1 MNSASEMID
10 KFYSAN
16 WRVSDPG
23 NREDGNN
30 LLEVQNLQTYLY
42 LMEGVAK
49 AVDGVSF
56 SIKEQQTVG
65 LVGESGCGKT
75 MTALSLLRLIP
86 EPLAKIVGGRI
97 LLHNTDLLKLPRSEM
112 RKIRGNKISMIFQE
126 PMSALNPLYTIGNQI
141 IEVLKLHRNMSK
153 QEATEEAERLLDLVK
168 IPSPSQR
175 LREYP
180 HQLSGG
186 MRQRA
191 MIAMA
196 LACHPEL
203 LIADEPTTALD
214 VTVQAQILQLLEEL
228 QKQIKMAILLITHNF
243 GVIAEL
249 ATEVLVMYAGMIVEQ
264 APSNELFT
272 QPMHPYTRALLNSLP
287 HIEHIN
293 HRDRLASIEG
303 TVPDP
308 VAFPPGC
315 RFHPRCNLK
324 TEECLLEVPQLIE
337 VAPRHLVRC
346 IHWNKI

>member
-1 MNSASEMID
+1 MNFASETTD

-16 WRVSDPG
+16 CNFSNSG
-23 NREDGNN
+23 EKGDGKN

-49 AVDGVSF
+49 AVDGISF

-75 MTALSLLRLIP
+75 MTALSILRLIP
-86 EPLAKIVGGRI
+86 EPPAKIVGGRI
-97 LLHNTDLLKLPRSEM
+97 ILHNTDFLKLPRSEM

-141 IEVLKLHRNMSK
+141 IEVLKLHRNMTK
-153 QEATEEAERLLDLVK
+153 QEATDEAMRLLDLVK

-214 VTVQAQILQLLEEL
+214 VTVQAQILHLLEEL
-228 QKQIKMAILLITHNF
+228 QQQIKMAILLITHNF

-272 QPMHPYTRALLNSLP
+272 QSMHPYTRALLNSLP

-315 RFHPRCNLK
+315 RFHPRCTLK
-324 TEECLLEVPQLIE
+324 TEECVLEIPQLIE
-337 VAPRHLVRC
+337 VAPGHLVRC
-346 IHWNKI
+346 IHWDKI